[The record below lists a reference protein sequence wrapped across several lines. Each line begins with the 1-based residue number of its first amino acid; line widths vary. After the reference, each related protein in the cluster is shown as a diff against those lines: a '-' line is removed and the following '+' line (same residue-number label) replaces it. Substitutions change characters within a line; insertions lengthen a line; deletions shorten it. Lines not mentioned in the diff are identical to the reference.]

1 MPMIHLEFARL
12 ERQLKDQTQF
22 MRQFFL
28 TRTTQAE
35 EEKAQ
40 IQALL
45 DELRTF
51 QDRPG
56 IEEGV
61 HPSPEVEE
69 EARSQSE
76 VKVATNEA
84 RLEALTDEKE
94 AMQREMQ
101 NAFEL
106 AATEAFKTAVSPSI
120 LRNMVRIEDK
130 EYSFVELVN
139 RVVLDSDDMVIGRV
153 VDLIKIAYQPE
164 GLLIKPLFSVRTD
177 HGLTE
182 HIAVPCDQVARAL
195 VKFDDIILKCRLSRL
210 MTLPSYLKL
219 NVKKPRV
226 RTESAIEKTT
236 AAYCQRPD
244 ENGKPPL
251 VVRGVLFEEVKKL
264 GLDCSSSRFS
274 QILTEMETRGLIE
287 RRRESGVVELRM
299 DRKFWMLRKHDFH
312 RAGTVRSATKLYVR
326 DRISWLV
333 YPLAVSLAK
342 DRSFAQV
349 LDLSPKEIQ
358 EICEVGPLYA
368 ELIHEGVQDDDQLV
382 ILSWYVRGG
391 EGVKPTIAMG
401 NETEMKIFQ
410 RIMWLVDSLASELA
424 FERKF
429 VDVIDLSSEGIR
441 AICGVDSKTAARI
454 YELLRDEGQWVPQEV
469 E

>member
-1 MPMIHLEFARL
+1 MPDMPVIHLEFARL
-12 ERQLKDQTQF
+12 EKQLKDQTQF
-22 MRQFFL
+22 LRQFIL
-28 TRTTQAE
+28 ARTTQAK

-45 DELRTF
+45 EEFRTS
-51 QDRPG
+51 QDRLG
-56 IEEGV
+56 IEEEV
-61 HPSPEVEE
+61 HLSPGEGEEQLALEE
-69 EARSQSE
+69 EIKRWVTSS
-76 VKVATNEA
+76 VTPK
-84 RLEALTDEKE
+84 
-94 AMQREMQ
+94 
-101 NAFEL
+101 
-106 AATEAFKTAVSPSI
+106 VSPSR
-120 LRNMVRIEDK
+120 RNMVRIEDQG
-130 EYSFVELVN
+130 YSLVELVN
-139 RVVLDSDDMVIGRV
+139 RVVLDSDDVVIGRV

-164 GLLIKPLFSVRTD
+164 GLLIKPLFSVKTE

-226 RTESAIEKTT
+226 RTESAIEKTI

-312 RAGTVRSATKLYVR
+312 RAGTVRSATKMHVQ

-349 LDLSPKEIQ
+349 LDLSPEEIQ

-410 RIMWLVDSLASELA
+410 RIMWLVDSLASKLA

-429 VDVIDLSSEGIR
+429 VDVIDLSPEGIR

-454 YELLRDEGQWVPQEV
+454 YELLRDEGQWLPQEIELV
-469 E
+469 